1 MPDASYRVEEL
12 TWEEA
17 EAALPSADLVVLP
30 CGSTEQHSLHL
41 PLSVDSIRAHELADE
56 LARAAPD
63 HDLSV
68 YVLPTLRYG
77 HSEHHMP
84 FAGTVS
90 IDPDTYAD
98 LVVDVGASMAEHGVE
113 RFGILNC
120 HGGNREP
127 HKLALDRLSRD
138 HGLEGYYLM
147 WTDFAH
153 DRLEERWGEEWGHAG
168 EHETAAIEHYR
179 PDLVRTD
186 RKEPQTRR
194 GRFEARQYR
203 YFDEITEQGGL
214 GDPTRSDP
222 EFVAEVIEET
232 THEILETLR
241 AEIHGDGRDGGDA
254 AD

>member
-1 MPDASYRVEEL
+1 VTPEPTSHRLDEL

-17 EAALPSADLVVLP
+17 GAAIDDADLVVLP

-41 PLSVDSIRAHELADE
+41 PLSVDSLRAHHLTED

-63 HDLSV
+63 HGLSLLV
-68 YVLPTLRYG
+68 CPTLRYG
-77 HSEHHMP
+77 YSEHHMSFP
-84 FAGTVS
+84 GTVS
-90 IDPDTYAD
+90 IDADTYAGV
-98 LVVDVGASMAEHGVE
+98 VVDVGRSLAEHGAE
-113 RFGILNC
+113 RFAILNC

-127 HKLALDRLSRD
+127 HKLALDRLQRE

-147 WTDFAH
+147 WTDFARE
-153 DRLEERWGEEWGHAG
+153 RLEERWGDEWGHAG

-179 PDLVRTD
+179 PDLVRSD

-194 GRFEARQYR
+194 RELQARQYA

-222 EFVAEVIEET
+222 EFVAGVIEET
-232 THEILETLR
+232 NADILEALR
-241 AEIHGDGRDGGDA
+241 ADMEASGR
-254 AD
+254 